1 MSVIPFNNLRQADD
15 FFSIYLDTMDAHRPG
30 AGALTESP
38 MWIFQPNQGILD
50 RYKDFK
56 RCWGVVDFVIIP
68 RVNVVPLGA
77 LGGGI
82 VLRMKNNIQ
91 PNSYEAS
98 DLGQTNIIYMCNG
111 KRLEAGVETTAVT
124 GITPPTHVGF
134 PFEVMSPFS
143 PIELYWTDPYNPDT
157 PLDMGNAWQVKIT
170 YYFYRE

>member
-1 MSVIPFNNLRQADD
+1 MSVSPFINLKQADD

-56 RCWGVVDFVIIP
+56 RCWAVVDFVIIP
-68 RVNVVPLGA
+68 RVNAVPLGA

-82 VLRMKNNIQ
+82 CLRMTHNIQ

-98 DLGQTNIIYMCNG
+98 DLGQTTAIYMCNG

-124 GITPPTHVGF
+124 GIVPPTHSGF